1 MMFDLELNITSWCDY
16 LRASGTLSEDDI
28 VELDNH
34 LRDLVDELVES
45 GLSEDEAFFIAVK
58 RLGNVT
64 YLSEEYSKVNTEEFW
79 KQLQVEPVSTET
91 QKQGKRDILLILL
104 FSFLAGTIAKIPTFF
119 GLELDSLAYFKNLS
133 FYIMP
138 FIALLFAL
146 KRGMTKRLVWPII
159 GIFVAT
165 AVVVNLYPSY
175 GPHHTET
182 LAGIHLPIML
192 WLVTGIAYMGDQWKT
207 SQHRMNFLRFTGES
221 IIYGSLILLGF
232 MVLMLFTAGIFQS
245 ISIDIEPILENY
257 LLIYG
262 GCAAAMITVYLVETK
277 KSVVENFAPVLA
289 KIFSPLFF
297 VAMLA
302 FLLVV
307 VMTGESPFAEREF
320 LIGFDLML
328 VLVLGMVL
336 YTISAR
342 NIHDQR
348 NPFDY
353 MNVALIIA
361 AIVVDIVALSAI
373 AFRLSEYGISPNK
386 LAALGE
392 NILLLVNLSALLWL
406 YIRYF
411 RKKVEFKTIEIW
423 QTKYLTVYAIWM
435 AVVVFVFPLA
445 FGFH

>member
-1 MMFDLELNITSWCDY
+1 MFDLELNITSWCDY
-16 LRASGTLSEDDI
+16 LRASGKLSEDDV

-34 LRDLVDELVES
+34 LRDLVDELTEG
-45 GLSEDEAFFIAVK
+45 GLSDDEAFLIAVK

-64 YLSEEYSKVNTEEFW
+64 YLSEEYSKVNTEDLW
-79 KQLQVEPVSTET
+79 KQFRVDPVPPAA
-91 QKQGKRDILLILL
+91 QKRGQRDVLLVLTL
-104 FSFLAGTIAKIPTFF
+104 SLSAGTIAKIVTLF
-119 GLELDSLAYFKNLS
+119 GLEMGSLAYFKNLS
-133 FYIMP
+133 FFIMP
-138 FIALLFAL
+138 FIALFFAM
-146 KRGMTKRLVWPII
+146 KRGMNKKLVWPII
-159 GIFVAT
+159 AIFAVT
-165 AVVVNLYPSY
+165 AVVINLFPSY
-175 GPHHTET
+175 SPHHTET
-182 LAGIHLPIML
+182 LVGIHLPIML
-192 WLVTGIAYMGDQWKT
+192 WLVTGIAYMGEQWKT

-245 ISIDIEPILENY
+245 ISIDIEPFFENY

-297 VAMLA
+297 VAMLV
-302 FLLVV
+302 FLLAVV
-307 VMTGESPFAEREF
+307 VTGKSPFAEREF

-328 VLVLGMVL
+328 VLVLGIVL

-348 NPFDY
+348 NLFDY

-361 AIVVDIVALSAI
+361 AIVVDGVALSAI

-386 LAALGE
+386 VAALGE

-411 RKKVEFKTIEIW
+411 REKVEFRAIEIW
-423 QTKYLTVYAIWM
+423 QTRYLTVYAIWM
-435 AVVVFVFPLA
+435 AIVVFLFPLA
-445 FGFH
+445 FRFY